1 MGCTVVGG
9 QEGIVTHFSNAT
21 LMGNR
26 VSRTTLRGIS
36 MTEMSMGMIE
46 GNEVRDATGV
56 GILCN
61 DHSMCMIEK
70 NSVDRHEA
78 RSPGSEWTGG
88 YGVLV
93 AYSSEAELRDN
104 ALDGEPAAV
113 RRDRRLDALRR

>member
-1 MGCTVVGG
+1 
-9 QEGIVTHFSNAT
+9 
-21 LMGNR
+21 MGNR

-46 GNEVRDATGV
+46 DNEVRDARGV

-70 NSVDRHEA
+70 NSVIGTKRV
-78 RSPGSEWTGG
+78 SGSEWTGG

-93 AYSSEAELRDN
+93 AYSSEGELRDN
-104 ALDGEPAAV
+104 ALLANPRPFGAIVDSTLST
-113 RRDRRLDALRR
+113 R